1 MTVKINDRYIAD
13 GGFYINL
20 DSRIDRKEKVEQQL
34 SKFNIT
40 GVQRMPA
47 VIKGQYAGCGESH
60 KNIIKTAIAN
70 NMKSVLVFE
79 DDFYIMDPP
88 SDGFKPTEQTFTDLF
103 IDILDQADTVDWDVL
118 FFGTILHSPLD
129 RVTKNLGKIKSA
141 KSAHAFIIKESLY
154 EYILN
159 WSYEQ
164 YDQLDHYFYTT
175 LQKSHTFLTTHP
187 ALINHGHPNEDFSD
201 LLKRN
206 TTYYYYLLST
216 YQEFCK
222 DFHEQ
227 QYIDSRVS

>member
-20 DSRIDRKEKVEQQL
+20 DSRTDRKEKVEQQL

-47 VIKGQYAGCGESH
+47 VVKGEYAGCGESH
-60 KNIIKTAIAN
+60 KNIIKTAIEN
-70 NMKSVLVFE
+70 GMKSVLVLE

-88 SDGFKPTEQTFTDLF
+88 SDGWKTLDISFNDLF
-103 IDILDQADTVDWDVL
+103 IEALDQADTVDWDVL
-118 FFGTILHSPLD
+118 FFGTILHAPLIK
-129 RVTKNLGKIKSA
+129 VSKNLGRIQAA
-141 KSAHAFIIKESLY
+141 KSAHAFIIKENLY
-154 EYILN
+154 DYILN
-159 WSYEQ
+159 WSYEK

-175 LQKSHTFLTTHP
+175 LQKSHKFLTTFP
-187 ALINHGHPNEDFSD
+187 ALINHGHPNEDFSN

-222 DFHEQ
+222 NFYE
-227 QYIDSRVS
+227 